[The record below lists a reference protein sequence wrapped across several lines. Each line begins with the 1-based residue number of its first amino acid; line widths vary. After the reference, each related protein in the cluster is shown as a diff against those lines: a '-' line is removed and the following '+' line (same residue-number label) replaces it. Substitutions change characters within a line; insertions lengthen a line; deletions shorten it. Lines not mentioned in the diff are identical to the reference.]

1 MRAHVHAWNYLVM
14 AGMIEAMRG
23 WGLVDEDELKNTVII
38 SPHLDDAVLGCSYL
52 MLAHPGATVIT
63 LFCAAPDVYTD
74 PVQSWDA
81 LAGFR
86 PGDRVHD
93 ARMAEDVKAL
103 ATFDATPIH
112 LKYLEHTYLEF
123 EQWVKG
129 EDMADELET
138 QLEALGAS
146 AIFAPFGIANPDHVA
161 THRASMIVRDRMLA
175 KQPDGPKWYLYE
187 DTGYKHIPGQLA
199 GRIAELYKNRVWP
212 TPACPRVIAD
222 PAAKLEA
229 FLNYSS
235 QINPLNT
242 EWRLLDKLDTPV
254 PEQYW
259 SLAAP
264 PHGWMT

>member
-1 MRAHVHAWNYLVM
+1 
-14 AGMIEAMRG
+14 
-23 WGLVDEDELKNTVII
+23 
-38 SPHLDDAVLGCSYL
+38 
-52 MLAHPGATVIT
+52 
-63 LFCAAPDVYTD
+63 VYPD

-175 KQPDGPKWYLYE
+175 SGTSTKTPGTSTSPANSRGASPSCTR
-187 DTGYKHIPGQLA
+187 TGC
-199 GRIAELYKNRVWP
+199 GRRRRAR
-212 TPACPRVIAD
+212 A
-222 PAAKLEA
+222 
-229 FLNYSS
+229 
-235 QINPLNT
+235 
-242 EWRLLDKLDTPV
+242 
-254 PEQYW
+254 
-259 SLAAP
+259 
-264 PHGWMT
+264 